1 MAVDDPVPGAPPKF
15 APPQIPTAAPAIS
28 RAALERVLAR
38 ATELQGSS
46 SEAPDSISEDRLVE
60 VAREVGIDT
69 QHVRQAMAE
78 ERARIEVDAPQG
90 GALLDGLGT
99 AMVGGQRVVPGNAL
113 DVQLRLEDWLPR
125 AEGLTMRRR
134 SAQRV
139 SWEPRRDAI
148 GTVVRALT
156 SGGRPPNLARVDQ
169 VIATVTPVDVTRSVV
184 RFDVELTSLRRTQRN
199 LMLAVGVVLNGLVFV
214 GIAVP
219 VLFLASGSPT
229 SAGLMSGLAVVGA
242 AQAGLGYAFWR
253 ALRNGYR
260 RTVARVQLRVEQL
273 LDDLE
278 QGAVRPPPSLAKVV
292 TNALLGHGR

>member
-1 MAVDDPVPGAPPKF
+1 MAVDDPVPDGPAKGAPPI
-15 APPQIPTAAPAIS
+15 QSAAPAIA

-46 SEAPDSISEDRLVE
+46 SEAPDSISEDRLLE

-90 GALLDGLGT
+90 GVLLDGLGT

-125 AEGLTMRRR
+125 AEGLMMRRR
-134 SAQRV
+134 SLQRV
-139 SWEPRRDAI
+139 SWEPRRDAL

-156 SGGRPPNLARVDQ
+156 SGGRRPNLARVDQ
-169 VIATVTPVDVTRSVV
+169 VIATVTPVDATRSVV
-184 RFDVELTSLRRTQRN
+184 RFDVELTSVRRTQRN
-199 LMLAVGVVLNGLVFV
+199 LMLAVGVALNGLVFT

-219 VLFLASGSPT
+219 VFFLAYGSPT
-229 SAGLMSGLAVVGA
+229 SAGLLSGLAAVGA
-242 AQAGLGYAFWR
+242 AQAGLGYALWR
-253 ALRNGYR
+253 ALRSGYR

-278 QGAVRPPPSLAKVV
+278 QGAVRPAPSLAKVV
-292 TNALLGHGR
+292 TNALLGQRR